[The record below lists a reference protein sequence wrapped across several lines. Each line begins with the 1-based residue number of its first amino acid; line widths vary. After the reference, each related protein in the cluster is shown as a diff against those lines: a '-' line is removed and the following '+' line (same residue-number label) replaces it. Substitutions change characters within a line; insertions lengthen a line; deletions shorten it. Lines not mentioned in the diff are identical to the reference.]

1 MLRTRK
7 VALLAA
13 VAAALLLLP
22 SACAGTDGARQ
33 EDGGMHA
40 GHGGQGEQMHGM
52 HGAAGEGTMG
62 MAGML
67 TEENYSDR
75 RFIDLMVPHHQGAVQ
90 MSRVALEKAEHEEVR
105 RLARSIIRSQRAEIE
120 ELREI
125 KQRQYGTSEV
135 PMQMDPG
142 KMQMMGMMD
151 PQELADEQPF
161 DRAFIDAM
169 IPHHR
174 SAIEMARVAREQTEN
189 PRIRELAE
197 GIIREQKREIEL
209 MQSWREEWYPEG

>member
-1 MLRTRK
+1 MLRTKK
-7 VALLAA
+7 VALLATA
-13 VAAALLLLP
+13 AAALLLLP
-22 SACAGTDGARQ
+22 SACASTDGAQQ
-33 EDGGMHA
+33 EDGGM
-40 GHGGQGEQMHGM
+40 HGGQGEQMHGM
-52 HGAAGEGTMG
+52 HGAAGGGTMG

-90 MSRVALEKAEHEEVR
+90 MARVALEKAEHEEVR

-125 KQRQYGTSEV
+125 KRRQYGTSEV